1 MIMFYHIEKDI
12 QSSTLQF
19 YHIITPSPSPEICER
34 IGVQSVLSLIKI
46 SVYSSDLELK
56 KKYISLS
63 DEIRISRSTASP
75 HLLRE
80 KFFFIQVQN
89 KFLKG
94 VINNVLV
101 NNLIEITG
109 KIAVLRKVITIFKIF
124 VELFK

>member
-12 QSSTLQF
+12 QSSTFQF

-56 KKYISLS
+56 KNS

-101 NNLIEITG
+101 NNLIKITG
-109 KIAVLRKVITIFKIF
+109 KIAVLRKVIIIFKIF

>member
-12 QSSTLQF
+12 QSSTFQF

-56 KKYISLS
+56 KNIFHSLTKS
-63 DEIRISRSTASP
+63 GFPDRPLHHTFWGKS
-75 HLLRE
+75 
-80 KFFFIQVQN
+80 FFFIQVQN

-101 NNLIEITG
+101 NNLIKITG